1 MLSGNLMLG
10 FNFKNLSFIKGKSLN
25 IHKTFLILDS
35 PSTSVFLEELNKA
48 VKPLQDY
55 GISVAKVEGCL
66 C

>member
-1 MLSGNLMLG
+1 MLSGTLLLD
-10 FNFKNLSFIKGKSLN
+10 FAFKNLSFLRGKSLN

-55 GISVAKVEGCL
+55 GISVAKVEGYL